1 MSVGQWC
8 LVMTRILDISHELF
22 DSSNPAEPAN
32 LHMTHINHLKNFETF
47 TLSKNLAIPDN

>member
-22 DSSNPAEPAN
+22 DFSNPAEPAN
-32 LHMTHINHLKNFETF
+32 LHMTHI
-47 TLSKNLAIPDN
+47 ID